1 MSILAKH
8 TVGKGGPDKV
18 FKISGMAKA
27 RAAEVGK
34 ENIVNATTGAFL
46 DGNGKLMTLK
56 TVEAVAKEIPF
67 YESCEYASIEGSA
80 EFIEASIDAAFREY
94 RPDAIIRGVATAG
107 GTGGIHHAI
116 FNYLEDGDAV
126 LVMNRYWA
134 AYKSI
139 CRETN
144 RRLETFP
151 MFTEDWKFN
160 VQGCVDKLYEIA
172 EQQTNVMLI
181 MNTPANNPT
190 GYNVKTD
197 EWEVIMNALNDIANN
212 GKNNVV
218 LVMDIAYIDFAAPE
232 AREMFQM
239 FNNLP
244 ANFLVLVAFTMS
256 KSYAM
261 YGYRLGCLLCV
272 TSSEEEAE
280 AFLDIN
286 KFSCRAT
293 WSNSSRMGMLVMERI
308 NQNPELKA
316 AFRAEQE
323 ELRMS
328 LLNRANLF
336 IKEAAEVNLTV
347 CPFDSGFFVTIPT
360 LKAEELAA
368 ELRKDDIFMIPLGD
382 GANAG
387 LRVALCALPE
397 EKITGMAAKIK
408 AAMDVVGA

>member
-190 GYNVKTD
+190 GYNVKTE

-323 ELRMS
+323 ELRLS

>member
-1 MSILAKH
+1 
-8 TVGKGGPDKV
+8 
-18 FKISGMAKA
+18 
-27 RAAEVGK
+27 
-34 ENIVNATTGAFL
+34 
-46 DGNGKLMTLK
+46 
-56 TVEAVAKEIPF
+56 
-67 YESCEYASIEGSA
+67 
-80 EFIEASIDAAFREY
+80 
-94 RPDAIIRGVATAG
+94 
-107 GTGGIHHAI
+107 
-116 FNYLEDGDAV
+116 
-126 LVMNRYWA
+126 
-134 AYKSI
+134 
-139 CRETN
+139 
-144 RRLETFP
+144 
-151 MFTEDWKFN
+151 
-160 VQGCVDKLYEIA
+160 
-172 EQQTNVMLI
+172 
-181 MNTPANNPT
+181 
-190 GYNVKTD
+190 
-197 EWEVIMNALNDIANN
+197 
-212 GKNNVV
+212 
-218 LVMDIAYIDFAAPE
+218 
-232 AREMFQM
+232 MFQM

-323 ELRMS
+323 ELRLS

>member
-80 EFIEASIDAAFREY
+80 EFIEASIDATFREY

-323 ELRMS
+323 ELRLS

>member
-1 MSILAKH
+1 MSVLAKH

-18 FKISGMAKA
+18 FRISGMAKA

-46 DGNGKLMTLK
+46 DGDGRLMTMK
-56 TVEAVAKEIPF
+56 TVEAVVKEIPF
-67 YESCEYASIEGSA
+67 NESCEYATIEGSP
-80 EFIEASIDAAFREY
+80 EFIEAAIDAAFREY
-94 RPDAIIRGVATAG
+94 RPDAFIRGVATPG

-116 FNYLEDGDAV
+116 FNYLDDGDAV

-134 AYKSI
+134 AYKNI

-190 GYNVKTD
+190 GYNVKAD

-218 LVMDIAYIDFAAPE
+218 LLMDIAYIDFAAPE
-232 AREMFQM
+232 AREMFKM

-280 AFLDIN
+280 AFLDVN

-293 WSNSSRMGMLVMERI
+293 WSNSSRLGMLVMERI
-308 NQNPELKA
+308 HQDPALKA

-323 ELRMS
+323 ELRLS
-328 LLNRANLF
+328 LLARANLF
-336 IKEAAEVNLTV
+336 NKEAAEVGLTV

-360 LKAEELAA
+360 VKAEELAA
-368 ELRKDDIFMIPLGD
+368 ELRKQDIFMIPLGD

-397 EKITGMAAKIK
+397 GKISGMAAKIK
-408 AAMDVVGA
+408 AAMDVIGA

>member
-1 MSILAKH
+1 MSVLAKH

-18 FKISGMAKA
+18 FRISGMAKA
-27 RAAEVGK
+27 RAAEIGR
-34 ENIVNATTGAFL
+34 ENITNATTGAFL
-46 DGNGKLMTLK
+46 DGDGRLMTLK
-56 TVEAVAKEIPF
+56 TVEETVREIPF
-67 YESCEYASIEGSA
+67 NESCDYASIEGSP

-94 RPDAIIRGVATAG
+94 RPDAIIRGVATPG

-116 FNYLEDGDAV
+116 FNYLDDGDAV

-134 AYKSI
+134 AYKNI

-144 RRLETFP
+144 RVLETFP

-172 EQQTNVMLI
+172 EKQTNVFLI

-190 GYNVKTD
+190 GYNVKND
-197 EWEVIMNALNDIANN
+197 EWATIMAALNDIANN

-218 LVMDIAYIDFAAPE
+218 LLLDIAYIDFAAPE
-232 AREMFQM
+232 AREIFQM

-280 AFLDIN
+280 AFVDIN
-286 KFSCRAT
+286 KFSARAT
-293 WSNSSRMGMLVMERI
+293 WSNSSRLGMLVMERI
-308 NQNPELKA
+308 HKDPAKKA

-323 ELRMS
+323 TLRLS

-336 IKEAAEVNLTV
+336 NKEAAEVNLPV

-360 LKAEELAA
+360 PKAEELAA
-368 ELRKDDIFMIPLGD
+368 ELRKQDIFMIPLGSGD
-382 GANAG
+382 NAG
-387 LRVALCALPE
+387 LRVALCAIPE
-397 EKITGMAAKIK
+397 EKITGVAAKIK
-408 AAMDVVGA
+408 AAMDIVG

>member
-46 DGNGKLMTLK
+46 DSNGKLMTLK

-323 ELRMS
+323 ELRLS

>member
-116 FNYLEDGDAV
+116 FNYLEDGEAV

-190 GYNVKTD
+190 GYNVKNE

-308 NQNPELKA
+308 HQNPELKA

-323 ELRMS
+323 ELRLS
-328 LLNRANLF
+328 LLSRANLF

-368 ELRKDDIFMIPLGD
+368 KLREEDIFMIPLGD

-387 LRVALCALPE
+387 LRVALCAPPE

-408 AAMDVVGA
+408 AAMDAVGA

>member
-316 AFRAEQE
+316 AFRAEQD
-323 ELRMS
+323 ELRLS

>member
-190 GYNVKTD
+190 GYNVKTE

-308 NQNPELKA
+308 HQNPELKA

-323 ELRMS
+323 ELRLS
-328 LLNRANLF
+328 LLSRANLF
-336 IKEAAEVNLTV
+336 NKEAAEVGLTV

>member
-323 ELRMS
+323 ELRLS

>member
-34 ENIVNATTGAFL
+34 ENIVNATTGACL

-197 EWEVIMNALNDIANN
+197 EWEAIMNALNDIANN

-323 ELRMS
+323 ELRLS

>member
-244 ANFLVLVAFTMS
+244 ANFLVLVAFTMY

-323 ELRMS
+323 ELRLS

>member
-197 EWEVIMNALNDIANN
+197 EWEAIMNALNDIANN

-323 ELRMS
+323 ELRLS

>member
-126 LVMNRYWA
+126 LVMTRYWA

-232 AREMFQM
+232 AREMFRM

-323 ELRMS
+323 ELRLS

>member
-239 FNNLP
+239 FNHLP

-323 ELRMS
+323 ELRLS

>member
-197 EWEVIMNALNDIANN
+197 EWEVIMNALNDLANN

-323 ELRMS
+323 ELRLS

>member
-323 ELRMS
+323 ELRLS

-382 GANAG
+382 AARLAGA
-387 LRVALCALPE
+387 VAKVERFRC
-397 EKITGMAAKIK
+397 
-408 AAMDVVGA
+408 